1 MQRKA
6 ICFFLLLLLLLG
18 SSTGAE
24 RRVFISAETTRYLKD
39 NIIRFEN
46 GVEIRYEDMV
56 VTAITG
62 EYYEDEE
69 ELLLKEDVEATQEKN
84 RIRSPEMWMDLEEE
98 HIIFRGGRVESLFY
112 FQQEE
117 EGEEEMPVE
126 MWSDT
131 LEIWQQRREML
142 AKGEVKAYYD
152 DMDMEADEVLIEE
165 EKDLL
170 TATGNV
176 YVLRDD
182 GSWFRAEK
190 VEYNLEDGTFV
201 AYKMESEFELQ
212 ERESP

>member
-1 MQRKA
+1 MQKKI
-6 ICFFLLLLLLLG
+6 ICLLLLVLLLAG
-18 SSTGAE
+18 TVTAE
-24 RRVFISAETTRYLKD
+24 RRVFITAETTRYLKD
-39 NIIRFEN
+39 EVIRFED

-56 VTAITG
+56 VTALTG
-62 EYYEDEE
+62 EYLGDKE
-69 ELLLKEDVEATQEKN
+69 ELTLKENVEAVQGKN
-84 RIRSPEMWMDLEEE
+84 RIKSPEMWMDLEEE

-112 FQQEE
+112 FQQGEE
-117 EGEEEMPVE
+117 EGEDLPVE

-131 LEIWQQRREML
+131 LEIWQQRGEML
-142 AKGEVKAYYD
+142 AKGNVKAYYD

-190 VEYNLEDGTFV
+190 VEYDIEDGTFV
-201 AYKMESEFELQ
+201 AYRMESEFEL
-212 ERESP
+212 RENP

>member
-1 MQRKA
+1 MQKKI
-6 ICFFLLLLLLLG
+6 ICFFLLILLLAG
-18 SSTGAE
+18 TVTAE
-24 RRVFISAETTRYLKD
+24 RRVFITAETTRYLRD
-39 NIIRFEN
+39 EVIRFED

-56 VTAITG
+56 VTALTG
-62 EYYEDEE
+62 EYLGEKE
-69 ELLLKEDVEATQEKN
+69 ELTLKENVEAVQEKN
-84 RIRSPEMWMDLEEE
+84 RIKSPEMWMDLEEE

-112 FQQEE
+112 FQQ
-117 EGEEEMPVE
+117 GEEEEELPVE

-131 LEIWQQRREML
+131 LEIWQQRGEML
-142 AKGEVKAYYD
+142 AKGDVKAYYD

-190 VEYNLEDGTFV
+190 VEYNIEDGTFV
-201 AYKMESEFELQ
+201 AFKMESEFEL
-212 ERESP
+212 RENP

>member
-1 MQRKA
+1 MQKKV
-6 ICFFLLLLLLLG
+6 ICILLLLLLLG
-18 SSTGAE
+18 GIAVAE
-24 RRVFISAETTRYLKD
+24 RKVFITAETTRYLKD
-39 NIIRFEN
+39 DIIRFEG

-56 VTAITG
+56 VTALTG
-62 EYYEDEE
+62 EFDSEEE
-69 ELLLKEDVEATQEKN
+69 ELLLKENVEATQDKN
-84 RIRSPEMWMDLEEE
+84 RIKSPEMWMNLDEE

-117 EGEEEMPVE
+117 EGEEVPVE

-131 LEIWQQRREML
+131 LEIWQQRGEML
-142 AKGEVKAYYD
+142 AKGDVKAYYD

-190 VEYNLEDGTFV
+190 VEYNMEDGTFV
-201 AYKMESEFELQ
+201 AYRMESEFEL
-212 ERESP
+212 RENP